1 MEEEFD
7 LIVIGTGSG
16 GSAAASKCNNA
27 GWKVAIID
35 SRPFGGTCALRG
47 CDPKKVLVGAAEMID
62 GIDRMKG
69 NGITSGSSINWPE
82 LMAFKRTFTEPV
94 PDNRVEN
101 FQKAG
106 IHTFHGRASFL
117 NEEKIQ
123 VGEDVL
129 TGKHILIA
137 NGAKPAPLPIEG
149 TEHLTYSDEFLELD
163 ELPAKMVFIGG
174 GYISFEFAH
183 IAARAGSEVHII
195 HRGDRPLEQFD
206 SELVGLL
213 MEKSKEIGIHLHLN
227 TEVNSIEKK
236 GSSYIVN
243 GSNNGQPVHW
253 EGDLVLH
260 GAGRMPD
267 LEDMQLEKGNVERE
281 KRGVSVN
288 EYLQSS
294 SNPRVYAAGDA
305 AATAG
310 LPLTPIAS
318 MESHVVASN
327 LLKGNHRSPNYKVMP
342 TVVFTLPKLASVGLS
357 EEQAREKGHQIKVN
371 KIDTS
376 DWYTYKRTNEKY
388 AMVKVI
394 VDEQTDKILG
404 AHFISQEADELINHF
419 ATAIQ
424 FDLATK
430 DLKQM
435 IYAYPTA
442 ASDLGYML

>member
-174 GYISFEFAH
+174 GYISFE
-183 IAARAGSEVHII
+183 
-195 HRGDRPLEQFD
+195 
-206 SELVGLL
+206 
-213 MEKSKEIGIHLHLN
+213 
-227 TEVNSIEKK
+227 
-236 GSSYIVN
+236 
-243 GSNNGQPVHW
+243 
-253 EGDLVLH
+253 
-260 GAGRMPD
+260 
-267 LEDMQLEKGNVERE
+267 
-281 KRGVSVN
+281 
-288 EYLQSS
+288 QS
-294 SNPRVYAAGDA
+294 
-305 AATAG
+305 
-310 LPLTPIAS
+310 
-318 MESHVVASN
+318 
-327 LLKGNHRSPNYKVMP
+327 
-342 TVVFTLPKLASVGLS
+342 
-357 EEQAREKGHQIKVN
+357 
-371 KIDTS
+371 
-376 DWYTYKRTNEKY
+376 
-388 AMVKVI
+388 
-394 VDEQTDKILG
+394 
-404 AHFISQEADELINHF
+404 
-419 ATAIQ
+419 
-424 FDLATK
+424 
-430 DLKQM
+430 
-435 IYAYPTA
+435 
-442 ASDLGYML
+442 